1 MNQQD
6 TLYNVIE
13 YLLDELR
20 DKKAEAVFF
29 REAGNDRQRLLD
41 KSVIDQRAEPGFK
54 NFTPEEIVQALKA
67 VPHNG
72 GI

>member
-1 MNQQD
+1 MRTD
-6 TLYNVIE
+6 DVLFGVIE
-13 YLLDELR
+13 YLLEELR
-20 DKKAEAVFF
+20 DKKAETVFL

-41 KSVIDQRAEPGFK
+41 KSAIDQRAEPGFK

-72 GI
+72 QP